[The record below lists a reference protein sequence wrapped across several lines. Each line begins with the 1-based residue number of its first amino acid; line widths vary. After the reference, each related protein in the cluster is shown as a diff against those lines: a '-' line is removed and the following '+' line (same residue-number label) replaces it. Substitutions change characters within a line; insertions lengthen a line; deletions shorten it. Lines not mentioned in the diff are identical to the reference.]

1 MPCAVVRSAAVIS
14 TTDERE
20 NMKEK
25 YVLVPSRVLEKLDA
39 INKRLD
45 AMVLAQRA
53 ANDAFS
59 DIIAE
64 TGGKS
69 PFKLDDTKMQD
80 GIASI
85 MGYDPADR
93 KRGDE

>member
-1 MPCAVVRSAAVIS
+1 MFFNR
-14 TTDERE
+14 
-20 NMKEK
+20 
-25 YVLVPSRVLEKLDA
+25 KLDKIMEQNHA
-39 INKRLD
+39 ILTQLN

-59 DIIAE
+59 DIISE

-80 GIASI
+80 GISNI

-93 KRGDE
+93 KHGDD